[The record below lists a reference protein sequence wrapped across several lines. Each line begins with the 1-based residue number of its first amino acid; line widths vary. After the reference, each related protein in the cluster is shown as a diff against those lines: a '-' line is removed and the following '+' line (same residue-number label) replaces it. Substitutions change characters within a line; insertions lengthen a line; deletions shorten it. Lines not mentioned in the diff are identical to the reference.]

1 MKKRNFNNKY
11 GLTKAVLNRTK
22 SVTRDIIEDWKIKE
36 FTSDYKVLSNLS
48 KEEIIRK
55 YARYKVGDIVA
66 IGQAYE
72 DIISELDDRYREYVI
87 GFYSGSPGWSNK
99 MFVRADLMPHQI
111 KIIDIR
117 VERLKDISNEDCL
130 KEGILN
136 KNSGNHRHKKANSF
150 YFTGGKHEWDN
161 SFSTPRQAF
170 ANLIDRISGKGTWQ
184 RNPWVFVYEF
194 ILVK

>member
-22 SVTRDIIEDWKIKE
+22 NVTRDVIDDWKIKE

-48 KEEIIRK
+48 KEEVVCK

-66 IGQAYE
+66 IGQAYK
-72 DIISELDDRYREYVI
+72 DIISELDDRHKEYVI
-87 GFYSGSPGWSNK
+87 GFYSDSPGWSNK

-111 KIIDIR
+111 RITDVK
-117 VERLKDISNEDCL
+117 VERLKDITDEDCL
-130 KEGILN
+130 REGILQKSN
-136 KNSGNHRHKKANSF
+136 FPRKKSYPF
-150 YFTGGKHEWDN
+150 YFVGGKREWDN
-161 SFSTPRQAF
+161 SYSTPRQAF
-170 ANLIDRISGKGTWQ
+170 AALIDKVSGKGTWE

-194 ILVK
+194 ELVK